1 MHQYEFLC
9 WLSVCMSWNP
19 WTLTGGKKAYR
30 LQTPSRGSEWYY
42 RKWAQNELQLNFCLC
57 SPPPPL
63 SHSYVRSF
71 PESLQSSPDGAAKA
85 GLIHVLL
92 TQAGAWRNEEVQ
104 GRSHQRNHHNS
115 GVWHADNW
123 LVAAI
128 NPDQEKRGYY
138 MLWRRVMRCTLEIRE
153 VQGGHDAPYFLMEY
167 PCHHH
172 RRFIMYLSAWAAW
185 ASNEWGVVVQ
195 HTTSKMENVPVL

>member
-1 MHQYEFLC
+1 MHVMKSLNAYRGKESIQVTDTIQRIRVVLQEVSTKWVAVEFLS
-9 WLSVCMSWNP
+9 L
-19 WTLTGGKKAYR
+19 L
-30 LQTPSRGSEWYY
+30 
-42 RKWAQNELQLNFCLC
+42 
-57 SPPPPL
+57 PPPPL

>member
-57 SPPPPL
+57 SPPPL

-138 MLWRRVMRCTLEIRE
+138 ICCGGEWCVALWKLERSKGGMTL
-153 VQGGHDAPYFLMEY
+153 L
-167 PCHHH
+167 
-172 RRFIMYLSAWAAW
+172 
-185 ASNEWGVVVQ
+185 
-195 HTTSKMENVPVL
+195 TS

>member
-1 MHQYEFLC
+1 MNSYAGCLYACHEIPELLQGERKH
-9 WLSVCMSWNP
+9 
-19 WTLTGGKKAYR
+19 TGYR
-30 LQTPSRGSEWYY
+30 HHPEDQSGITGSEH
-42 RKWAQNELQLNFCLC
+42 KMSC
-57 SPPPPL
+57 SWISVFAPPPPPL

-138 MLWRRVMRCTLEIRE
+138 ICCGGEWCVALWKLERSKGGMTL
-153 VQGGHDAPYFLMEY
+153 L
-167 PCHHH
+167 
-172 RRFIMYLSAWAAW
+172 
-185 ASNEWGVVVQ
+185 
-195 HTTSKMENVPVL
+195 TS